1 MVLFV
6 IMEIV
11 LVIIATT
18 GMFALVNRASTNYT
32 PEKNY
37 AARDLALTHDALET
51 VTNTYYDFSSPAM
64 MPLFVSPSKDIHT
77 TPPLMGFTETT
88 AKVGGFEAPLLRNM
102 LLSYAP
108 IVEDVARFGAIQMQI
123 AARTF
128 SNGLIVRKAIA
139 DQQFINYAVPCAAVS
154 FHPQTI
160 ALIPV
165 TEASVAFANLIA
177 STDKRFIPSTEE
189 RKALITDN
197 GLALASSAKADLTVY
212 VFVADT
218 PGIKV
223 YGSKDGYLGCTIV
236 NAVLGMQKVDAA
248 YVPSF
253 EDKPLLTI
261 GIHAALTIPANADA
275 IRKVLS

>member
-37 AARDLALTHDALET
+37 AARDLALTHDAIET
-51 VTNTYYDFSSPAM
+51 TTNIYYEFYGPVLSYLPKSN
-64 MPLFVSPSKDIHT
+64 L
-77 TPPLMGFTETT
+77 GFTNDAAQVDEFTS
-88 AKVGGFEAPLLRNM
+88 PILRN
-102 LLSYAP
+102 LFLAELPTYSP
-108 IVEDVARFGAIQMQI
+108 IDRVPLQT
-123 AARTF
+123 AAREF
-128 SNGLIVRKAIA
+128 SNGASVRTASK
-139 DQQFINYAVPCAAVS
+139 DNAVPCAAIS
-154 FHPQTI
+154 FHPATI

-165 TEASVAFANLIA
+165 TEASVAFTNLIA

-223 YGSKDGYLGCTIV
+223 YGSNDGYLGCNIV
-236 NAVLGMQKVDAA
+236 NAVLGTQKVDAA

-261 GIHAALTIPANADA
+261 GINAALTIPANADA
-275 IRKVLS
+275 VRKVLS